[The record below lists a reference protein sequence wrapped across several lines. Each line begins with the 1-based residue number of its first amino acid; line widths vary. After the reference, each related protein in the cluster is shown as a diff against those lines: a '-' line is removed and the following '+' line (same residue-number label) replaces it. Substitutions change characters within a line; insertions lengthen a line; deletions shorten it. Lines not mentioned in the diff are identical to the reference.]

1 LPTDDIFDQAW
12 NVAKEEMVS
21 DDEEIFSHWDN
32 DRHEDGRYQ
41 WTMMQSC
48 PDCGS
53 IEIYNDSGSMR
64 TRDLCIDGYEDHNWV
79 MLDTHPT
86 DEYGRALPDDVE
98 KGFFDDFARKVKQ
111 KQREQEARNAYIVNN
126 LIRHP
131 DGLEAGV
138 EAHHRALEAMNR
150 PPPPAMPESVDSV
163 TATPPPRER
172 ESVEPSEIQPE
183 TVRAEIPR
191 TGFRG
196 GAEGAPTPPSPN
208 DNSELEND
216 HDLLRL
222 LISQQK
228 YEEEQEAKLRERWN
242 RFNDNL
248 PKDEAIPFDDFIA
261 NLENFP
267 NFDEQKLASE
277 PQQTADSWTVVK
289 DPFANPF
296 FNENFASLTEEE
308 PPEVTHDDTPTFSL
322 QPDLIKGDS
331 PEDALK
337 NAGFD
342 ARQGDDMSLL
352 PSSAF
357 NKGDEA
363 PRADTSLLPAGWDS
377 E

>member
-1 LPTDDIFDQAW
+1 MPTDDIFDQAW
-12 NVAKEEMVS
+12 NVAKGWRLPSS
-21 DDEEIFSHWDN
+21 DDWNQMDERRKRGGPLPKTGKPKPKPKPESDEEL
-32 DRHEDGRYQ
+32 E
-41 WTMMQSC
+41 
-48 PDCGS
+48 
-53 IEIYNDSGSMR
+53 
-64 TRDLCIDGYEDHNWV
+64 
-79 MLDTHPT
+79 
-86 DEYGRALPDDVE
+86 
-98 KGFFDDFARKVKQ
+98 KQ

-138 EAHHRALEAMNR
+138 EAHERALEAMNK
-150 PPPPAMPESVDSV
+150 PPPPAMPDSVDSV
-163 TATPPPRER
+163 TATPPPKER

-196 GAEGAPTPPSPN
+196 GAEGAPTPPTPN
-208 DNSELEND
+208 SV
-216 HDLLRL
+216 
-222 LISQQK
+222 
-228 YEEEQEAKLRERWN
+228 
-242 RFNDNL
+242 
-248 PKDEAIPFDDFIA
+248 DE
-261 NLENFP
+261 
-267 NFDEQKLASE
+267 DEDEDETILQASE
-277 PQQTADSWTVVK
+277 PHQVADSWTVVK

-296 FNENFASLTEEE
+296 FNEGFASLTEEQ

>member
-12 NVAKEEMVS
+12 NVAKGWRLPSS
-21 DDEEIFSHWDN
+21 DDWNQMDERRKRGGPLPKTGKAKPKPQLSERILIDEQYTM
-32 DRHEDGRYQ
+32 EDALADEAAGY
-41 WTMMQSC
+41 
-48 PDCGS
+48 GK
-53 IEIYNDSGSMR
+53 IYRLPNGD
-64 TRDLCIDGYEDHNWV
+64 YEFVGH
-79 MLDTHPT
+79 HPNP
-86 DEYGRALPDDVE
+86 EAEDVE

-111 KQREQEARNAYIVNN
+111 KQKEQEALNEYIVNN
-126 LIRHP
+126 LIRNP

-138 EAHHRALEAMNR
+138 AAHHRALEAMNR
-150 PPPPAMPESVDSV
+150 PPPPAMPESVDSI

-172 ESVEPSEIQPE
+172 DSVEPSEIRPE

-196 GAEGAPTPPSPN
+196 GAEGAPTPPTPN
-208 DNSELEND
+208 SV
-216 HDLLRL
+216 
-222 LISQQK
+222 
-228 YEEEQEAKLRERWN
+228 
-242 RFNDNL
+242 
-248 PKDEAIPFDDFIA
+248 DE
-261 NLENFP
+261 
-267 NFDEQKLASE
+267 DEDEDETILQASE
-277 PQQTADSWTVVK
+277 PHQVADSWTVVK

-296 FNENFASLTEEE
+296 FNENFASLTEEQ

-357 NKGDEA
+357 NKGDVA
-363 PRADTSLLPAGWDS
+363 PRADTSLLPAGWDT

>member
-1 LPTDDIFDQAW
+1 MPTDDIFDLAW
-12 NVAKEEMVS
+12 NIAKNERFKCGKCGRDCRVEIDGEETTCWDRWHSSGQHEQDMA
-21 DDEEIFSHWDN
+21 DDEE
-32 DRHEDGRYQ
+32 
-41 WTMMQSC
+41 
-48 PDCGS
+48 
-53 IEIYNDSGSMR
+53 
-64 TRDLCIDGYEDHNWV
+64 L
-79 MLDTHPT
+79 
-86 DEYGRALPDDVE
+86 E

-111 KQREQEARNAYIVNN
+111 KQKEQEALNEYIVNN
-126 LIRHP
+126 LIRNP

-138 EAHHRALEAMNR
+138 AAHHRALEAMNR
-150 PPPPAMPESVDSV
+150 PSPPAMPESVDSV

-196 GAEGAPTPPSPN
+196 GAEGAPTPPMP
-208 DNSELEND
+208 E
-216 HDLLRL
+216 H
-222 LISQQK
+222 IQ
-228 YEEEQEAKLRERWN
+228 RERG
-242 RFNDNL
+242 RTQRA
-248 PKDEAIPFDDFIA
+248 KDILMENPDIDETVADEL
-261 NLENFP
+261 LER
-267 NFDEQKLASE
+267 ASE
-277 PQQTADSWTVVK
+277 PHQVADSWTVVK

-296 FNENFASLTEEE
+296 FNDGFASLTEEQ

-363 PRADTSLLPAGWDS
+363 PRADTSLLPAGWDT

>member
-1 LPTDDIFDQAW
+1 MPTDDIFDQAW
-12 NVAKEEMVS
+12 NVAKGWRLPSS
-21 DDEEIFSHWDN
+21 DDWNQMDERRKRGGPLPKTGKPKPKPKPKPESD
-32 DRHEDGRYQ
+32 ED
-41 WTMMQSC
+41 
-48 PDCGS
+48 
-53 IEIYNDSGSMR
+53 
-64 TRDLCIDGYEDHNWV
+64 L
-79 MLDTHPT
+79 
-86 DEYGRALPDDVE
+86 E
-98 KGFFDDFARKVKQ
+98 KGFFDNFARKVKQ

-172 ESVEPSEIQPE
+172 ESVEPSEIRPE

-196 GAEGAPTPPSPN
+196 GAEGAPTPPMP
-208 DNSELEND
+208 E
-216 HDLLRL
+216 H
-222 LISQQK
+222 IQ
-228 YEEEQEAKLRERWN
+228 RERG
-242 RFNDNL
+242 RTQRA
-248 PKDEAIPFDDFIA
+248 KDILMENPDIDETVADEL
-261 NLENFP
+261 LER
-267 NFDEQKLASE
+267 ASE
-277 PQQTADSWTVVK
+277 PHQVADSWTVVK

-296 FNENFASLTEEE
+296 FNDGFASLTEEQ

-363 PRADTSLLPAGWDS
+363 PRADTSLLPAGWDT